1 MANAFHPG
9 GGYLSGAGA
18 QEENLCRRTAY
29 CIALEAPD
37 PLREL
42 IETGPAK
49 PISRHYPFR
58 DTEGSYTPN
67 VAVLRAAEDKGYDWL
82 PQPRFLSFVAVAAI
96 DRCVWHSRCNSLLRA
111 TLTMARRAQAATDPR
126 RATT

>member
-1 MANAFHPG
+1 MWHAAPDSRGETYFSPG
-9 GGYLSGAGA
+9 GPS
-18 QEENLCRRTAY
+18 EEDLCRRTAY

-96 DRCVWHSRCNSLLRA
+96 DRCVPHSLCDSLSVCVQR
-111 TLTMARRAQAATDPR
+111 
-126 RATT
+126 